1 MVLMSSDDLI
11 GLYSEKPFSKYRR
24 NISLLLD
31 ENKRKHT
38 IHTLLEL
45 DVTDARKKIRQL
57 KQKQNIDISFTG
69 WIIKC
74 VAQGV
79 SEHKIFNSYRHGK
92 RKIITFDDIDVPIP
106 VERYTNDDVR
116 PMAYILR
123 KANRKT
129 LQEIT
134 AEIRSIQQKAI
145 EEKTQ
150 LLSEKLSFLERFVLN
165 APIFVQKFIIFV
177 ARRNAF
183 LRKKHM
189 GTVGVTAIGMK
200 GRFPGWVIPLGGG
213 SIATLFAVAG
223 IVKKPGVVN
232 DKIEIRE
239 YLHISVSFDHDIID
253 GGPLARF
260 IQRFIELIES
270 GFGISES

>member
-106 VERYTNDDVR
+106 VERYINDDVR

-150 LLSEKLSFLERFVLN
+150 LLSEKLSFLLN
-165 APIFVQKFIIFV
+165 KENRLRMGESAREV
-177 ARRNAF
+177 ARHQTWESRVDQVAE
-183 LRKKHM
+183 LYEQ
-189 GTVGVTAIGMK
+189 
-200 GRFPGWVIPLGGG
+200 
-213 SIATLFAVAG
+213 FAKRG
-223 IVKKPGVVN
+223 LT
-232 DKIEIRE
+232 R
-239 YLHISVSFDHDIID
+239 
-253 GGPLARF
+253 
-260 IQRFIELIES
+260 
-270 GFGISES
+270 